1 MSQGTSGMSGRKEAQ
16 PLLKRLAW
24 LIGIWLASV
33 LSLGVVVEIIR
44 LGMTAAG
51 LKTH

>member
-1 MSQGTSGMSGRKEAQ
+1 VGEREEVQ

-24 LIGIWLASV
+24 LGGIWLMSV
-33 LSLGVVVEIIR
+33 LLLGVVVEIIR
-44 LGMTAAG
+44 LGMAAAG

>member
-1 MSQGTSGMSGRKEAQ
+1 MSERKNAQ

-24 LIGIWLASV
+24 LGGIWLASV

-44 LGMTAAG
+44 LGMAAAG
-51 LKTH
+51 FKTH

>member
-1 MSQGTSGMSGRKEAQ
+1 MSEMQQAQ

-24 LIGIWLASV
+24 LGGIWLASV

-44 LGMTAAG
+44 VGMAAAG

>member
-1 MSQGTSGMSGRKEAQ
+1 MSRATSGMSKTQQAQ

-24 LIGIWLASV
+24 LAAIWLASV

-44 LGMTAAG
+44 LGMAAAG

>member
-1 MSQGTSGMSGRKEAQ
+1 MSRTMSGKSETQQAQ

-24 LIGIWLASV
+24 LGGIWLASV

-44 LGMTAAG
+44 LGMAAAG